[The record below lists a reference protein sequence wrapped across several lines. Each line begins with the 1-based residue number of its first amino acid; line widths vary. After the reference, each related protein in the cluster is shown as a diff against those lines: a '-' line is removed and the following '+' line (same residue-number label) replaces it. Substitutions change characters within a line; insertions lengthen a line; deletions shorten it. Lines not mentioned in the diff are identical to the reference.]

1 MSAQPGVEERIGEG
15 AKWIADAKRI
25 VVFTGAGIST
35 ESGVPDFRGPDGV
48 WTRKDKGL
56 PPPEAKVSMAEAL
69 PNAGHMAV
77 LELRNMGRLHFLISQ
92 NIDNLHIK
100 SGISMDSIA
109 ELHGNVAL
117 MKCLGC
123 DQRFVKEELGWD
135 EGKWGKGYRSEGD
148 PVPGQPE
155 CDCGGRIISS
165 VVNFGDPMPEREMVD
180 SMKAAEECDLFIVIG
195 SSLVVSP
202 ANTFPLVA
210 VRSGAK
216 LIIMN
221 RGETPID
228 EAANLR
234 FEEGIGEVLPPMIE
248 RSKELIG

>member
-1 MSAQPGVEERIGEG
+1 MSAQPALEQRIEQG
-15 AKWIADAKRI
+15 AQWIARAQRI

-35 ESGVPDFRGPDGV
+35 ESGVPDYRGPDGV
-48 WTRKDKGL
+48 WTRRDKGL
-56 PPPEAKVSMAEAL
+56 PPPEAKVSMDEAL

-77 LELRNMGRLHFLISQ
+77 LELQNMGRLHYLISQ
-92 NIDNLHIK
+92 NIDNLHLK
-100 SGISMDSIA
+100 SGIKMDAIA

-117 MKCLGC
+117 MKCLAC
-123 DQRFVKEELGWD
+123 DKRFTKDEVGWD
-135 EGKWGKGYRSEGD
+135 ENKWGKGYRSEGG

-165 VVNFGDPMPEREMVD
+165 VVNFGDSMPEREMAD
-180 SMKAAEECDLFIVIG
+180 SMKASEQCDLFIVVG

-202 ANTFPLVA
+202 ANHFPVVA
-210 VRSGAK
+210 ARAGAK

-228 EAANLR
+228 EIANLR
-234 FEEGIGEVLPPMIE
+234 FEENIGDVLSPMIE
-248 RSKELIG
+248 KAKELIG